1 MNVFEFIKEKR
12 SDLRENTEQYRAILE
27 PKFRSW
33 SDRLNDKITNTLN
46 NPWITDFIDLDNS
59 ILFNQ
64 KQKIENEN
72 IKKPYDAIYEK
83 LGEEIF
89 VGDWESID
97 QQRINNFAD
106 ITGDKQWIH
115 INPEKAKSD
124 SPFKSTIAHGFL
136 TLAMIPRLTDGLQKK
151 KLYSGA
157 RMVVNYG
164 LNQVRFP
171 YPVKS
176 GARIRGRVKLL
187 SAIPMRKSIEV
198 VNEISIE
205 VEGKKRF
212 GCVAETVLRLY
223 Y

>member
-46 NPWITDFIDLDNS
+46 NPWITNFIDLDSS

>member
-33 SDRLNDKITNTLN
+33 SDRVNDKITNTLN
-46 NPWITDFIDLDNS
+46 NPWITNFIDLDSS

-187 SAIPMRKSIEV
+187 SAIPMSKSIEV

-205 VEGKKRF
+205 IEGKKRF
-212 GCVAETVLRLY
+212 GCVAETVLRLFY
-223 Y
+223 

>member
-97 QQRINNFAD
+97 QQRINNFAE

>member
-46 NPWITDFIDLDNS
+46 NPWITNFIDLDSS

-187 SAIPMRKSIEV
+187 SAIPMSKSIEV

>member
-46 NPWITDFIDLDNS
+46 NPWITNFIDLDSS

-97 QQRINNFAD
+97 QQRINNFAE

-187 SAIPMRKSIEV
+187 SAIPMSKSIEV

>member
-97 QQRINNFAD
+97 QQRINNFAE

-187 SAIPMRKSIEV
+187 SAIPMSKSIEV

>member
-33 SDRLNDKITNTLN
+33 SDRVNDKITNTLN
-46 NPWITDFIDLDNS
+46 NPWITNFIDLDSS

-97 QQRINNFAD
+97 QQRINNFAE

-187 SAIPMRKSIEV
+187 SAIPMSKSIEV

-205 VEGKKRF
+205 IEGKKRF
-212 GCVAETVLRLY
+212 GCVAETVLRLFY
-223 Y
+223 

>member
-72 IKKPYDAIYEK
+72 IKKPYNVIYEK

-89 VGDWESID
+89 VGDWETID
-97 QQRINNFAD
+97 QKRINNFAD

-115 INPEKAKSD
+115 INTEKAKSD